1 MRRKGWKPVL
11 VEYDDMQRIFNG
23 EANALAYAK
32 RMSSECS
39 KVVVSVNTIVIAR
52 WINGKLDNHF
62 AS

>member
-1 MRRKGWKPVL
+1 MRRKGWTPVL

-32 RMSSECS
+32 RMSLLC
-39 KVVVSVNTIVIAR
+39 KLVVVSVNTIVIAK